1 MQLYPYEQP
10 EPSSHFKRMAGPVML
25 DVVGTALTR
34 DDARRIA
41 HPLTGGVILFARNY
55 TDRTQLSMLTEQIRA
70 VRPDVIIAVDHEG
83 GRVQR
88 FKTDGFTH
96 LPSMRDIGALWD
108 QDVFLGTQAATA
120 AGLVL
125 ASELRACGV
134 DLSFTPVLD
143 IDYDRSKA
151 IGSRAFHRDPRV
163 VAMLAKSVAHGMSLA
178 GMANCGKH
186 FPGHGYVEAD
196 SHYAMPI
203 DDRPLE
209 TLLAD
214 AQPYTWM
221 GLALT
226 AVMPAH
232 VIYPRVDTRPACF
245 SRKWLTDILRHRLG
259 FAGAILS
266 DDLSMHGARAVGD
279 HLQSAQAALDAGCD
293 MVLVCN
299 QPEQADRVLQGLRY
313 QPSRL
318 SQRRLKRLRPK
329 GKAARWSKLMRHPD
343 YMAAREF
350 LMAKVRLVV
359 PPGVPAR
366 VAQASEPAL
375 GAELSGSEPVRAG

>member
-1 MQLYPYEQP
+1 MEQYLY
-10 EPSSHFKRMAGPVML
+10 EPAAPTSQFKRLAGPVMV
-25 DVVGTALTR
+25 DVVGTTLTH

-41 HPLTGGVILFARNY
+41 HPLTGGVILFARNF
-55 TDRTQLSMLTEQIRA
+55 TDRSQLTMLTEQIRL
-70 VRPDVIIAVDHEG
+70 VRSDVLIAVDHEG

-96 LPSMRDIGALWD
+96 LPSMREIGALWD

-163 VAMLAKSVAHGMSLA
+163 VAMLAKSLAHGLSLA

-196 SHYAMPI
+196 SHYAMPV

-209 TLLAD
+209 ELLAD

-232 VIYPRVDTRPACF
+232 VIYPQVDALPAGF
-245 SRKWLTDILRHRLG
+245 SRKWITDILRHRLG

-279 HLQSAQAALDAGCD
+279 HVQSAQAALDAGCD

-299 QPEQADRVLQGLRY
+299 QPEQADKVLQGLQY

-350 LMAKVRLVV
+350 LMAKMRLVA
-359 PPGVPAR
+359 PPSSLADPTNG
-366 VAQASEPAL
+366 PAL
-375 GAELSGSEPVRAG
+375 AVELSGARR